1 MSTDDPEILSST
13 YVPSE
18 LPQAPP
24 PNPEPALLV
33 APSRRIPNFG
43 HTVLFF
49 TVAIVVLVLISVSA
63 FAIVMG
69 LRLMGAET
77 AEQLLREPRL
87 LIPSMAAGYF
97 VAGAIVWAVFTYVW
111 QQPFTRGVRW
121 NFSVVRRRWR
131 ALLAGGV
138 VLSLAVQFLS
148 NFLPIPKTLPIDD
161 FFRTPGDVWMVALFG
176 TLVAPV
182 FEELAF
188 RGFLLPSLAS
198 TWDWLRGRTRGPN
211 GAGDGEPS
219 SAVAYGSGL
228 DLVAADA
235 DGIYPGDPNVAG
247 GIYPGGFNHDPR
259 WSVAAL
265 AFSCTLTS
273 IAFALVH
280 ADQLAHAWA
289 PLAVLF
295 AVSLVLCGVRLWTQ
309 SLAASTLI
317 HATYNG
323 TIFTILFF
331 ATGGFRHL
339 DKIT

>member
-1 MSTDDPEILSST
+1 MSTDDQEIVSST
-13 YVPSE
+13 Y
-18 LPQAPP
+18 LPESLQPGPPPALSTAPP
-24 PNPEPALLV
+24 
-33 APSRRIPNFG
+33 RHTPNFG

-49 TVAIVVLVLISVSA
+49 TVAIVVVILASVSA

-69 LRLMGAET
+69 LHLMGRET
-77 AEQLLREPRL
+77 PEQLLREPRL
-87 LIPSMAAGYF
+87 LIPSMAVGYLL
-97 VAGAIVWAVFTYVW
+97 AGAIVWAVFTYVW
-111 QQPFTRGVRW
+111 QQPFARGVHW
-121 NFSVVRRRWR
+121 NVGVVRRRWR
-131 ALLAGGV
+131 PLLAGGV
-138 VLSLAVQFLS
+138 ALSLVVQFLS
-148 NFLPIPKTLPIDD
+148 NFLPIPKSLPIDD

-198 TWDWLRGRTRGPN
+198 AWDWLGGRMRQPGI
-211 GAGDGEPS
+211 GEPS
-219 SAVAYGSGL
+219 
-228 DLVAADA
+228 AAST
-235 DGIYPGDPNVAG
+235 GGTEAG
-247 GIYPGGFNHDPR
+247 GIFPADAHAVEEIQPGDLNRDPR

-265 AFSCTLTS
+265 AVSCTLTS
-273 IAFALVH
+273 IGFALVH
-280 ADQLAHAWA
+280 ADQLAHALA

-339 DKIT
+339 DKIN